1 MNWQDPSPGLDH
13 DACGIGFVTR
23 LGAPSSREVVDRALL
38 ALDRLSHRG
47 AVDAEGTSGD
57 GAGLMTAI
65 PEEFFRRQAWE
76 KGFELPVRFAVGM
89 VFLQEG
95 SEVEARHLIEACAQD
110 AGLNFLGWRGVPTN
124 PAVLGGQALQFMPR
138 IQQVFLA
145 ATDRNL
151 DLELQLFLYR
161 KRVESVA
168 PRGTYFCSLSSRTMV
183 YKGLLSPSQ
192 LACFYPDLMHPEY
205 RSSFAVFHQRFST
218 NTRPSWSLA
227 QPFRFVAH
235 NGEINTISGNRRW
248 TRSRDGELRA
258 QWGAGEWFRSL
269 EEEVSDSASFDNAF
283 EGQMRRGFS
292 PAEGMMRMV
301 PPAWEG
307 DDTLSPE
314 MRGWLAQ
321 QAWQQEAW
329 DGPAALVFS
338 DGAYLGAKLDRNGLR
353 PLRYVISKDG
363 LLLAGSEAGLVDLE
377 EDEIQERSRL
387 GPGEMLLAE
396 IASGK
401 LWRGNEVAGL
411 LCSTNTTE
419 GATRWITARVE
430 RPDMENPRVEESKVG
445 AEQAHEF
452 GTDPVKAEK
461 LKTLKTMAA
470 ALGWSED
477 QFRLLFR
484 PLGVEGKEAVWS
496 MGDDAPPAYLSQLR
510 RSLWDYCKQ
519 RFAQVTNPPIDPIR
533 EAHVMSLNVYLG
545 TKIALRSPIVDSKQM
560 DGLRRELG
568 RATDLDI
575 TFEASGTVAAALS
588 ALQSIQQKAAQAA
601 ANSAAVV
608 VSDRRVNSQRSAL
621 PVLLAAA
628 AAANG
633 IRQSGRNI
641 SLLVETGQAFDAH
654 HVALLI
660 AVGAA
665 AVHPYLALDLASA
678 TATGGVAS
686 FRSALEVGLRKV
698 LARMGI
704 STLASYRNSCLFEV
718 IGLDREIQE
727 QFFSD
732 AVFVLPGKSLAEVLE
747 DAFVNH
753 VTAFDETAG
762 SASTLRDRGYFRFR
776 KDGERHANSPELVR
790 AMHSFIKS
798 KHSKQEDGFDAYA
811 QLGGTREPVAL
822 RDLLEFVSATESAE
836 ANLGEVESEAAILR
850 RLSTQAM
857 SLGAISP
864 EAHRTIALAMNHI
877 GARSNTGEGGE
888 DPELYRREPEASN
901 KVKQVASGRFGV
913 TAEYLVHAEEIEI
926 KMAQGSKPG
935 EGGQLPSFKVTPY
948 IAQLRHVVP
957 GTSLISPPPHHDI
970 YSIEDLAQLI
980 HDLRAINPAAR
991 IGVKL
996 VSGAGV
1002 GIIAVGV
1009 AKAGAGVITISGH
1022 DGGTGAS
1029 PLTSIKNTG
1038 LPWEVGLREAHC
1050 ELARAGLR
1058 ARVHLRVD
1066 GGLKFGR
1073 DVVIAALL
1081 GADEFGF
1088 GTAALLAIGC
1098 VMARQCH
1105 LNTCPVGIATQD
1117 AQLRMRFNGKPEM
1130 VVAYFRGVAAEVRS
1144 HLFKLGLRTL
1154 AEARGRVDLLKEKQT
1169 RYSHSIRPLLET
1181 PEIKGSR
1188 LLSADVPTRTEAGQR
1203 SPLDDLPVRK
1213 GTSQLYPITNADRS
1227 VGARL
1232 SGELLRRGRQPSP
1245 AGSARGSK
1253 HLVRRFR
1260 GVAGQSF
1267 GTFLTKDVSFHLV
1280 GEANDYVGKAMC
1292 GGRIVVT
1299 SGPEA
1304 SLRGDVLVG
1313 NTVLYGATSGELYV
1327 AGRAGERF
1335 AVRNSG
1341 ALAVVEGTGQHACE
1355 YMTAGVVLALGPVG
1369 MNFGS
1374 GMTGGLAYVLREHL
1388 QAGVWNSPSVALAAI
1403 EEEERGWLRQ
1413 ALAQHWRLTGSPV
1426 GHRLWLNSVGQR
1438 FARVQP
1444 IHLPCTVSET
1454 WAPVLERLKKAE
1466 EHGEKTGSRP
1476 PIDQAPWPIPT
1487 AQGAKPRP
1495 QDLIPALDPPWIPL

>member
-23 LGAPSSREVVDRALL
+23 LGAPSSREIVDRALL

-65 PEEFFRRQAWE
+65 PEEFFRREAGE
-76 KGFELPVRFAVGM
+76 KGVELPVRFALGM
-89 VFLQEG
+89 VFLQQG

-110 AGLNFLGWRGVPTN
+110 AGLNFLGWRDVPTN

-145 ATDRNL
+145 AADRNA
-151 DLELQLFLYR
+151 DLELPLFLYR
-161 KRVESVA
+161 KRVESLA

-192 LACFYPDLMHPEY
+192 LAAFYPDLRHPEY

-218 NTRPSWSLA
+218 NTRPTWSLA
-227 QPFRFVAH
+227 QPFRFVGH

-248 TRSRDGELRA
+248 TGSRDGELRA
-258 QWGAGEWFRSL
+258 HVGAGQWFRSL
-269 EEEVSDSASFDNAF
+269 EEDVSDSANFDNAF
-283 EGQMRRGFS
+283 EGQMRRGYS

-307 DDTLSPE
+307 DDTLGEE

-321 QAWQQEAW
+321 QAWQQEPW

-338 DGAYLGAKLDRNGLR
+338 DGAYVGAKLDRNGLR
-353 PLRYVISKDG
+353 PLRYVISRDG

-401 LWRGNEVAGL
+401 LWRGNEVVGL

-419 GATRWITARVE
+419 CATRWITACAQRSDRE
-430 RPDMENPRVEESKVG
+430 HPRVEESKVG
-445 AEQAHEF
+445 AEDAHEF
-452 GTDPVKAEK
+452 GIDAVKAEK

-533 EAHVMSLNVYLG
+533 EAHVMSLNVYLARQ
-545 TKIALRSPIVDSKQM
+545 IALRSPIVDANQV
-560 DGLRRELG
+560 DVLRRELG

-575 TFEASGTVAAALS
+575 TFEASGGVAAALS
-588 ALQSIQQKAAQAA
+588 ALESIQPAAQAA
-601 ANSAAVV
+601 ADSGAVV
-608 VSDRRVNSQRSAL
+608 VSDRSVNSQRSAL

-641 SLLVETGQAFDAH
+641 PLLVETGQAFDAH
-654 HVALLI
+654 HAALLV

-665 AVHPYLALDLASA
+665 AVYPYLALDLAGEM
-678 TATGGVAS
+678 TTGGVAS

-704 STLASYRNSCLFEV
+704 STLASYRNSYLFEV
-718 IGLDREIQE
+718 IGLDREIHE

-732 AVFVLPGKSLAEVLE
+732 AAFVLPGKSLAEVLE
-747 DAFVNH
+747 DAFMNH
-753 VTAFDETAG
+753 VTAFDQTAT

-776 KDGERHANSPELVR
+776 KDGERHANSPDLVR

-798 KHSKQEDGFDAYA
+798 KQEVGFDAYA

-822 RDLLEFVSATESAE
+822 RDLLEFVSTTESTE
-836 ANLGEVESEAAILR
+836 ASLGELESEAAILR

-980 HDLRAINPAAR
+980 HDLRAISPAAR

-1058 ARVHLRVD
+1058 SRVRLRVD

-1073 DVVIAALL
+1073 DVVVAALL

-1117 AQLRMRFNGKPEM
+1117 EQLRMRFNGKPEM
-1130 VVAYFRGVAAEVRS
+1130 VMAYFRGVAAEIRG
-1144 HLFKLGLRTL
+1144 HLSKLGLRTL
-1154 AEARGRVDLLKEKQT
+1154 AEARGRVDLLKEKQA

-1181 PEIKGSR
+1181 PEIMGSR
-1188 LLSADVPTRTEAGQR
+1188 LLSPDVPTRAEAGQH
-1203 SPLDDLPVRK
+1203 SPLDDLLVRK
-1213 GTSQLYPITNADRS
+1213 GKPQLYRITNADRS

-1232 SGELLRRGRQPSP
+1232 SGELLRRGRQPLP

-1253 HLVRRFR
+1253 ELIRRFR

-1299 SGPEA
+1299 SGPQA

-1369 MNFGS
+1369 INFGS

-1388 QAGVWNSPSVALAAI
+1388 QAGVWNSPSVALAAM

-1426 GHRLWLNSVGQR
+1426 GHRLWLNSVGHL

-1444 IHLPCTVSET
+1444 IHLSCPVSQT
-1454 WAPVLERLKKAE
+1454 WAPVLEWLKKAE
-1466 EHGEKTGSRP
+1466 RHGEKTGRRP
-1476 PIDQAPWPIPT
+1476 PIGQAPWPIST
-1487 AQGAKPRP
+1487 AEGAKPRP
-1495 QDLIPALDPPWIPL
+1495 QDLTPALDPPWIPL

>member
-1 MNWQDPSPGLDH
+1 MNWQDPSPGLDR

-23 LGAPSSREVVDRALL
+23 LGAPSSREIVDRALV

-65 PEEFFRRQAWE
+65 PEEFFRRDLLE
-76 KGFELPVRFAVGM
+76 IGVELPARFAVGM
-89 VFLQEG
+89 VFLRDG
-95 SEVEARHLIEACAQD
+95 SEVEARQLIEAFAQD
-110 AGLNFLGWRGVPTN
+110 AGLNFLGWRDVPIN
-124 PAVLGGQALQFMPR
+124 SGVLGGQALQFMPR
-138 IQQVFLA
+138 IQQLFLA
-145 ATDRNL
+145 AAQTNA

-161 KRVESVA
+161 KRVESLA
-168 PRGTYFCSLSSRTMV
+168 PRGTYFCSLSSRTVV

-192 LACFYPDLMHPEY
+192 LASFYPDLMRPEY

-218 NTRPSWSLA
+218 NTRPTWSLA
-227 QPFRFVAH
+227 QPFRFVGH

-248 TRSRDGELRA
+248 TRSREGETRA
-258 QWGAGEWFRSL
+258 QLGAGEWFRSL
-269 EEEVSDSASFDNAF
+269 EKHVSDSASFDNGF

-307 DDTLSPE
+307 DDTLSDE

-321 QAWQQEAW
+321 QAWQQEPW

-338 DGAYLGAKLDRNGLR
+338 DGAYVGAKLDRNGLR

-363 LLLAGSEAGLVDLE
+363 LVLAGSEAGLTDLE

-396 IASGK
+396 IESGK
-401 LWRGNEVAGL
+401 LWRGNEVASL
-411 LCSTNTTE
+411 LCSTNPTQST
-419 GATRWITARVE
+419 TRWITASVQRAK
-430 RPDMENPRVEESKVG
+430 VEESKVG
-445 AEQAHEF
+445 AERTREA
-452 GTDPVKAEK
+452 GTDAVKAEK
-461 LKTLKTMAA
+461 LETLKIMAA

-484 PLGVEGKEAVWS
+484 PLGVDGKEAVWS
-496 MGDDAPPAYLSQLR
+496 MGDDAPPAYLSHLR
-510 RSLWDYCKQ
+510 RNVWDYCKQ

-545 TKIALRSPIVDSKQM
+545 GRIGLRSPIVDSKQM
-560 DGLRRELG
+560 NMLRRKLG
-568 RATDLDI
+568 QVTELDI
-575 TFEASGTVAAALS
+575 TFDVSGGVTAALS
-588 ALQSIQQKAAQAA
+588 ALESIQQKAAQAA
-601 ANSAAVV
+601 ANSGVLV
-608 VSDRRVNSQRSAL
+608 VSDRSVNSQRSAL
-621 PVLLAAA
+621 PGLLAAA

-633 IRQSGRNI
+633 ILQSGRNI
-641 SLLVETGQAFDAH
+641 PLLVETGQAFDAH
-654 HVALLI
+654 HLAVLV

-665 AVHPYLALDLASA
+665 AVHPYLALDLAGEL
-678 TATGGVAS
+678 ATGGVAS

-704 STLASYRNSCLFEV
+704 SALSSYRNSHLFEV
-718 IGLDREIQE
+718 IGLDRGIHEK
-727 QFFSD
+727 FFGD
-732 AVFVLPGKSLAEVLE
+732 AAFILPGKSLAEVLE
-747 DAFVNH
+747 DALMNH
-753 VTAFDETAG
+753 ASAFKTAKSD
-762 SASTLRDRGYFRFR
+762 SALRDRGYFRFR
-776 KDGERHANSPELVR
+776 KDGERHASSPELVR

-798 KHSKQEDGFDAYA
+798 GKKEAFEAYA
-811 QLGGTREPVAL
+811 QLGGIREPVAL
-822 RDLLEFVSATESAE
+822 RDLLEFVPATESAG
-836 ANLGEVESEAAILR
+836 ANLDEVESEGAILR

-864 EAHRTIALAMNHI
+864 EAHRTIALAMNQI

-888 DPELYRREPEASN
+888 DPELYRREPGASN

-948 IAQLRHVVP
+948 IAQLRHVVT

-980 HDLRAINPAAR
+980 HDLRAINPVAR

-1009 AKAGAGVITISGH
+1009 AKAGADVITISGH

-1058 ARVHLRVD
+1058 SRVRLRVD

-1073 DVVIAALL
+1073 DVAIAALL

-1117 AQLRMRFNGKPEM
+1117 EQLRMRFNGKPEM

-1144 HLFKLGLRTL
+1144 HLSKLGLRSL
-1154 AEARGRVDLLKEKQT
+1154 AEATGRVDLLKEKED
-1169 RYSHSIRPLLET
+1169 RYSHSVRPLLET
-1181 PEIKGSR
+1181 PEISSR
-1188 LLSADVPTRTEAGQR
+1188 LLSADVSGRAQAGEYR
-1203 SPLDDLPVRK
+1203 RLDDVLVRRGK
-1213 GTSQLYPITNADRS
+1213 SQVNHITNADRS

-1232 SGELLRRGRQPSP
+1232 SGELLRLGGTVAR

-1253 HLVRRFR
+1253 ERICRFR

-1267 GTFLTKDVSFHLV
+1267 GTFLTKDVSFHLE
-1280 GEANDYVGKAMC
+1280 GEANDYVGKGMC

-1299 SGPEA
+1299 AGPEA

-1369 MNFGS
+1369 INFGS
-1374 GMTGGLAYVLREHL
+1374 GMTGGLSYVLREHL
-1388 QAGVWNSPSVALAAI
+1388 PAGVWNAQSVALAAM
-1403 EEEERGWLRQ
+1403 EEEEQGWLQQ

-1426 GHRLWLNSVGQR
+1426 AHRLWMKSPGQL

-1444 IHLPCTVSET
+1444 IVLPCAVSQT
-1454 WAPVLERLKKAE
+1454 WAPILEGLNKAE
-1466 EHGEKTGSRP
+1466 KHGEQVVVVGRP
-1476 PIDQAPWPIPT
+1476 PIGETPWPVSAAP
-1487 AQGAKPRP
+1487 GPKPRP
-1495 QDLIPALDPPWIPL
+1495 QDLIPVLDSPRIPL

>member
-1 MNWQDPSPGLDH
+1 MNWQDPSPALDH

-23 LGAPSSREVVDRALL
+23 LGAPSSREIVARALL

-65 PEEFFRRQAWE
+65 PEKFFRREAGE
-76 KGFELPVRFAVGM
+76 KGVELPTRFAVGM
-89 VFLQEG
+89 VFLQDG
-95 SEVEARHLIEACAQD
+95 SEIKARHLIEACAQD
-110 AGLNFLGWRGVPTN
+110 AGLNFLGWRDVPTN

-145 ATDRNL
+145 ATDRNA

-161 KRVESVA
+161 KRVESLA

-192 LACFYPDLMHPEY
+192 LASFYPDLMHPEY

-218 NTRPSWSLA
+218 NTRPTWSLA
-227 QPFRFVAH
+227 QPFRFVGH

-258 QWGAGEWFRSL
+258 PWGAGEWFRSL
-269 EEEVSDSASFDNAF
+269 EQDVSDSASFDNAF

-307 DDTLSPE
+307 DDTLSEE

-321 QAWQQEAW
+321 QAWQQEPW

-338 DGAYLGAKLDRNGLR
+338 DGAYVGAKLDRNGLR

-363 LLLAGSEAGLVDLE
+363 LVLAGSEAGLVDLE

-396 IASGK
+396 IASGNV
-401 LWRGNEVAGL
+401 WRGNEVAGL

-419 GATRWITARVE
+419 CATRWITARVQ
-430 RPDMENPRVEESKVG
+430 RSDRENARVEESKGG
-445 AEQAHEF
+445 AEHAHEF
-452 GTDPVKAEK
+452 GTGPVEAEK
-461 LKTLKTMAA
+461 LTTLKTTAA

-545 TKIALRSPIVDSKQM
+545 RQIALRSPVVDSKQM

-568 RATDLDI
+568 RTADLDI
-575 TFEASGTVAAALS
+575 TFEACGAVAAALS
-588 ALQSIQQKAAQAA
+588 ALDSIQQKAAQAA
-601 ANSAAVV
+601 ANSGAVV
-608 VSDRRVNSQRSAL
+608 VSDRSVNSQRSAL

-641 SLLVETGQAFDAH
+641 PLLVETGQAFDAH
-654 HVALLI
+654 HVALLV

-665 AVHPYLALDLASA
+665 AVHPYLAFDLAGEM
-678 TATGGVAS
+678 ATGGVAS
-686 FRSALEVGLRKV
+686 FGSALEVGLRKV

-704 STLASYRNSCLFEV
+704 STLASYRNSYLFEV
-718 IGLDREIQE
+718 IGLDREIHE
-727 QFFSD
+727 QFFPD
-732 AVFVLPGKSLAEVLE
+732 AAFVLPGKSLAEVLE
-747 DAFVNH
+747 DAFMNH
-753 VTAFDETAG
+753 VTAFDESAR

-798 KHSKQEDGFDAYA
+798 KQEDGFDAYA

-822 RDLLEFVSATESAE
+822 RDLLEFVWARENAE

-980 HDLRAINPAAR
+980 HDLRALNPAAR

-1058 ARVHLRVD
+1058 SRVHLRVD

-1117 AQLRMRFNGKPEM
+1117 EQLRMRFNGKPEM
-1130 VVAYFRGVAAEVRS
+1130 VVAYFHGVAAEVRG
-1144 HLFKLGLRTL
+1144 HLCKLGLRTL
-1154 AEARGRVDLLKEKQT
+1154 AEARGRVDLLKEKRT
-1169 RYSHSIRPLLET
+1169 RYAHSIRPLLET
-1181 PEIKGSR
+1181 PEITGSR
-1188 LLSADVPTRTEAGQR
+1188 LLSADVPTGAQAGQR
-1203 SPLDDLPVRK
+1203 SPLDDVPVRK
-1213 GTSQLYPITNADRS
+1213 GKSQLHRITNADRS

-1232 SGELLRRGRQPSP
+1232 SGELLRRERQPSP
-1245 AGSARGSK
+1245 AGSARGPK
-1253 HLVRRFR
+1253 QLIRRFR

-1267 GTFLTKDVSFHLV
+1267 GTFLTEDVSFHLV

-1369 MNFGS
+1369 INFGS

-1388 QAGVWNSPSVALAAI
+1388 QAGVWNSPSVAIAAL
-1403 EEEERGWLRQ
+1403 EERERGWLRQ

-1426 GHRLWLNSVGQR
+1426 GHRLWLNSVGQL

-1444 IHLPCTVSET
+1444 IHLPCAVSET

-1466 EHGEKTGSRP
+1466 KHGEKTGSRRP
-1476 PIDQAPWPIPT
+1476 VGQTPWPIST
-1487 AQGAKPRP
+1487 VEGDKPRP

>member
-1 MNWQDPSPGLDH
+1 MNWQDPCPGLDH

-23 LGAPSSREVVDRALL
+23 LGAPSSREIVDRALL

-65 PEEFFRRQAWE
+65 PEEFFRQEAE
-76 KGFELPVRFAVGM
+76 NKGVEFPNRFAVGM
-89 VFLQEG
+89 VFLQER
-95 SEVEARHLIEACAQD
+95 SEVDTRQLIEACAQD
-110 AGLNFLGWRGVPTN
+110 AGLNFLGWRDVPTN
-124 PAVLGGQALQFMPR
+124 PAVLGWQALQFMPR

-145 ATDRNL
+145 ATDRTA

-161 KRVESVA
+161 KRVESLA

-192 LACFYPDLMHPEY
+192 LASFYPDLMHPEY

-218 NTRPSWSLA
+218 NTRPTWSLA
-227 QPFRFVAH
+227 QPFRFVGH

-248 TRSRDGELRA
+248 TGSRDGELRA
-258 QWGAGEWFRSL
+258 QLGAGEWFCSL
-269 EEEVSDSASFDNAF
+269 EKDVSDSASFDNAF
-283 EGQMRRGFS
+283 EGQVRRGFS

-307 DDTLSPE
+307 DDTLSQE

-321 QAWQQEAW
+321 QAWQQEPW

-338 DGAYLGAKLDRNGLR
+338 DGAYVGAKLDRNGLR
-353 PLRYVISKDG
+353 PLRYVICKDG
-363 LLLAGSEAGLVDLE
+363 LVLAGSEAGLVDLE

-411 LCSTNTTE
+411 LCSANTTE
-419 GATRWITARVE
+419 CAARWITVRVP
-430 RPDMENPRVEESKVG
+430 RSNRENSRVEESKVG
-445 AEQAHEF
+445 AEHAPEC
-452 GTDPVKAEK
+452 GTDPVTAEK
-461 LKTLKTMAA
+461 LNSLKTTAA

-545 TKIALRSPIVDSKQM
+545 RQIALRSPIVDAKQM
-560 DGLRRELG
+560 DVLRRELG

-575 TFEASGTVAAALS
+575 SFEASGGVAAALS
-588 ALQSIQQKAAQAA
+588 ALESIQQKAAQAA
-601 ANSAAVV
+601 ANSGAVV
-608 VSDRRVNSQRSAL
+608 VSDRSVNAQRSAL

-633 IRQSGRNI
+633 IRQSGGNI
-641 SLLVETGQAFDAH
+641 PLLVETGQAFDAH
-654 HVALLI
+654 HVALLV

-665 AVHPYLALDLASA
+665 AVHPYLALDLAGEM
-678 TATGGVAS
+678 ATGGVAS

-704 STLASYRNSCLFEV
+704 STLASYRNSYLFEV
-718 IGLDREIQE
+718 IGLDREVHE
-727 QFFSD
+727 QFFTD
-732 AVFVLPGKSLAEVLE
+732 AAFVLPGKSLAEVLE
-747 DAFVNH
+747 DAFMNH
-753 VTAFDETAG
+753 VTAFDQTAR
-762 SASTLRDRGYFRFR
+762 SASTMRDRGYFRFR

-798 KHSKQEDGFDAYA
+798 KQEDGFDDYA

-822 RDLLEFVSATESAE
+822 RDLLEFVCATESAE
-836 ANLGEVESEAAILR
+836 ADLGEVESEAAILR

-888 DPELYRREPEASN
+888 DPELYRREPQASN

-1058 ARVHLRVD
+1058 SRVHLRVD

-1117 AQLRMRFNGKPEM
+1117 EQLRMRFNGKPEM
-1130 VVAYFRGVAAEVRS
+1130 VVAYFRGVAAEVRT
-1144 HLFKLGLRTL
+1144 HLCRLGLRTL

-1181 PEIKGSR
+1181 PEIMGSR
-1188 LLSADVPTRTEAGQR
+1188 FLSDDVLTRAEAGQR
-1203 SPLDDLPVRK
+1203 SPLDDLPVRRGK
-1213 GTSQLYPITNADRS
+1213 SHLYRITNADRS

-1253 HLVRRFR
+1253 ELIRRFR

-1369 MNFGS
+1369 INFGS
-1374 GMTGGLAYVLREHL
+1374 GMTGGLAYVLRAHL
-1388 QAGVWNSPSVALAAI
+1388 QAGVWNSPSVALAAL
-1403 EEEERGWLRQ
+1403 EEEERGWLQQ
-1413 ALAQHWRLTGSPV
+1413 ALAQHWRLTGSPL
-1426 GHRLWLNSVGQR
+1426 GHRLLLNSLGHL

-1444 IHLPCTVSET
+1444 IHLPCSVSET

-1466 EHGEKTGSRP
+1466 RHGERTGSRP
-1476 PIDQAPWPIPT
+1476 PIGQAPWPIST
-1487 AQGAKPRP
+1487 AQGTEPRP

>member
-23 LGAPSSREVVDRALL
+23 LGAPSSREIVDRALL

-65 PEEFFRRQAWE
+65 PEEFFRREAGE
-76 KGFELPVRFAVGM
+76 NGVELPLRFAVGM
-89 VFLQEG
+89 VFLQPG
-95 SEVEARHLIEACAQD
+95 SEVQARQLIEACARD
-110 AGLNFLGWRGVPTN
+110 AGLNFLGSRDVPTN
-124 PAVLGGQALQFMPR
+124 PAVLGGQARQFMPR

-145 ATDRNL
+145 ATDGNA

-161 KRVESVA
+161 KRVEWLA

-192 LACFYPDLMHPEY
+192 LPSFYPDLMHPEY

-218 NTRPSWSLA
+218 NTRPTWSLA
-227 QPFRFVAH
+227 QPFRFVGH

-248 TRSRDGELRA
+248 TRSREAELRA
-258 QWGAGEWFRSL
+258 QLGAGEWFRSL
-269 EEEVSDSASFDNAF
+269 EEDVSDSASFDNAF

-307 DDTLSPE
+307 DETLSEE

-321 QAWQQEAW
+321 QAWQQEPW

-338 DGAYLGAKLDRNGLR
+338 DGSCVGAKLDRNGLR

-363 LLLAGSEAGLVDLE
+363 LLLAGSEAGLIDLE
-377 EDEIQERSRL
+377 GDEIQERSRL

-411 LCSTNTTE
+411 LRSTNTTE
-419 GATRWITARVE
+419 CATRWITARVQ
-430 RPDMENPRVEESKVG
+430 PSKVG
-445 AEQAHEF
+445 AEHAHQF
-452 GTDPVKAEK
+452 GTDPVRAEK
-461 LKTLKTMAA
+461 LNCLKTMAA

-545 TKIALRSPIVDSKQM
+545 RQIALRSPIVDAKQM
-560 DGLRRELG
+560 DVLRRELG
-568 RATDLDI
+568 RATDLDV

-588 ALQSIQQKAAQAA
+588 ALELIQQQAAQATA
-601 ANSAAVV
+601 EAVV
-608 VSDRRVNSQRSAL
+608 VSDRGVNFERSAL

-641 SLLVETGQAFDAH
+641 PLLIETGQAFDAH
-654 HVALLI
+654 HVALLV

-665 AVHPYLALDLASA
+665 AVHPYLALDLAGA
-678 TATGGVAS
+678 MATGGVAS
-686 FRSALEVGLRKV
+686 FRAALEVGLRKV

-704 STLASYRNSCLFEV
+704 STLASYRNSYLFEV
-718 IGLDREIQE
+718 IGLDREIHE
-727 QFFSD
+727 QFFAD
-732 AVFVLPGKSLAEVLE
+732 AAFVLPGKSLAEVLE
-747 DAFVNH
+747 DAFMNH
-753 VTAFDETAG
+753 VTAFEETAR

-776 KDGERHANSPELVR
+776 KDGERHASSPELVR

-798 KHSKQEDGFDAYA
+798 KQEHGFDAYA
-811 QLGGTREPVAL
+811 QLGVIREPVAL
-822 RDLLEFVSATESAE
+822 RDLLEFVAAAESPE
-836 ANLGEVESEAAILR
+836 GNLGEVESEAAILR

-888 DPELYRREPEASN
+888 DPKLYRGEPEASN

-996 VSGAGV
+996 VSGTGV

-1058 ARVHLRVD
+1058 SRVRLRVD

-1117 AQLRMRFNGKPEM
+1117 EQLRMRFNGKPEM

-1144 HLFKLGLRTL
+1144 HLCKLGLRTL

-1181 PEIKGSR
+1181 PEMIGAR
-1188 LLSADVPTRTEAGQR
+1188 PLSADVPVRAEAGQR
-1203 SPLDDLPVRK
+1203 SPLDEVSVRK
-1213 GTSQLYPITNADRS
+1213 GKSQFYRITNADRS
-1227 VGARL
+1227 LGARL
-1232 SGELLRRGRQPSP
+1232 SGELLRRGRLPFP
-1245 AGSARGSK
+1245 AGPGRGSQE
-1253 HLVRRFR
+1253 LTRRFR

-1267 GTFLTKDVSFHLV
+1267 GTFLTKDVSFHLL

-1369 MNFGS
+1369 INFGS

-1388 QAGVWNSPSVALAAI
+1388 RAGVWNSPSVGLAAM
-1403 EEEERGWLRQ
+1403 EEEERGWLQ
-1413 ALAQHWRLTGSPV
+1413 QVLAQHWRLTGSPV
-1426 GHRLWLNSVGQR
+1426 GHRLWLNSAGHL

-1444 IHLPCTVSET
+1444 IQLPCPVSET

-1466 EHGEKTGSRP
+1466 KRGEKTGSRP
-1476 PIDQAPWPIPT
+1476 PIGQVPWPIST
-1487 AQGAKPRP
+1487 AQSSKPRT
-1495 QDLIPALDPPWIPL
+1495 QDPMPALDSPWIPL

>member
-1 MNWQDPSPGLDH
+1 VN
-13 DACGIGFVTR
+13 
-23 LGAPSSREVVDRALL
+23 DR
-38 ALDRLSHRG
+38 S
-47 AVDAEGTSGD
+47 
-57 GAGLMTAI
+57 
-65 PEEFFRRQAWE
+65 
-76 KGFELPVRFAVGM
+76 
-89 VFLQEG
+89 
-95 SEVEARHLIEACAQD
+95 
-110 AGLNFLGWRGVPTN
+110 
-124 PAVLGGQALQFMPR
+124 
-138 IQQVFLA
+138 
-145 ATDRNL
+145 
-151 DLELQLFLYR
+151 
-161 KRVESVA
+161 
-168 PRGTYFCSLSSRTMV
+168 
-183 YKGLLSPSQ
+183 
-192 LACFYPDLMHPEY
+192 
-205 RSSFAVFHQRFST
+205 
-218 NTRPSWSLA
+218 
-227 QPFRFVAH
+227 
-235 NGEINTISGNRRW
+235 
-248 TRSRDGELRA
+248 
-258 QWGAGEWFRSL
+258 
-269 EEEVSDSASFDNAF
+269 
-283 EGQMRRGFS
+283 
-292 PAEGMMRMV
+292 
-301 PPAWEG
+301 
-307 DDTLSPE
+307 
-314 MRGWLAQ
+314 
-321 QAWQQEAW
+321 
-329 DGPAALVFS
+329 
-338 DGAYLGAKLDRNGLR
+338 
-353 PLRYVISKDG
+353 
-363 LLLAGSEAGLVDLE
+363 
-377 EDEIQERSRL
+377 
-387 GPGEMLLAE
+387 
-396 IASGK
+396 
-401 LWRGNEVAGL
+401 
-411 LCSTNTTE
+411 
-419 GATRWITARVE
+419 
-430 RPDMENPRVEESKVG
+430 
-445 AEQAHEF
+445 
-452 GTDPVKAEK
+452 
-461 LKTLKTMAA
+461 
-470 ALGWSED
+470 
-477 QFRLLFR
+477 
-484 PLGVEGKEAVWS
+484 
-496 MGDDAPPAYLSQLR
+496 
-510 RSLWDYCKQ
+510 
-519 RFAQVTNPPIDPIR
+519 
-533 EAHVMSLNVYLG
+533 
-545 TKIALRSPIVDSKQM
+545 
-560 DGLRRELG
+560 
-568 RATDLDI
+568 
-575 TFEASGTVAAALS
+575 
-588 ALQSIQQKAAQAA
+588 
-601 ANSAAVV
+601 
-608 VSDRRVNSQRSAL
+608 VNSQRSAL

-633 IRQSGRNI
+633 IRQSGGNI
-641 SLLVETGQAFDAH
+641 PLLVETGQAFDAH
-654 HVALLI
+654 HLALLV
-660 AVGAA
+660 AVGVA
-665 AVHPYLALDLASA
+665 AVHPYLALDLAGEM
-678 TATGGVAS
+678 ATGGGSS

-704 STLASYRNSCLFEV
+704 STLASYRNSYLFEV
-718 IGLDREIQE
+718 IGLDREIHE
-727 QFFSD
+727 QFFTD
-732 AVFVLPGKSLAEVLE
+732 AAFVLPGKSLAEVLE
-747 DAFVNH
+747 DALTNH
-753 VTAFDETAG
+753 VTAFDQTAS

-776 KDGERHANSPELVR
+776 KDGERHANSPELIR
-790 AMHSFIKS
+790 AMHSFIK
-798 KHSKQEDGFDAYA
+798 SKQEDGFDAYA

-822 RDLLEFVSATESAE
+822 RDLLEFVSAAESA
-836 ANLGEVESEAAILR
+836 ANLGDVESEAAILR

-864 EAHRTIALAMNHI
+864 EAHRTIALAMNRI

-1058 ARVHLRVD
+1058 SRVHLRVD

-1117 AQLRMRFNGKPEM
+1117 EQLRMRFNGKPEM
-1130 VVAYFRGVAAEVRS
+1130 VVAYFRGVAAEVRT
-1144 HLFKLGLRTL
+1144 HLCRLGLRTL

-1181 PEIKGSR
+1181 PEILASR
-1188 LLSADVPTRTEAGQR
+1188 LLSDHAPTRAEAGQG
-1203 SPLDDLPVRK
+1203 SPLDDLPFRK
-1213 GTSQLYPITNADRS
+1213 GKSSLYRITNADRS

-1232 SGELLRRGRQPSP
+1232 SGELLRRGGRQPSP
-1245 AGSARGSK
+1245 AGSVRGSK
-1253 HLVRRFR
+1253 ELIRRFR

-1299 SGPEA
+1299 CGPEA

-1369 MNFGS
+1369 INFGS

-1388 QAGVWNSPSVALAAI
+1388 QVGVWNSPSVALAAL
-1403 EEEERGWLRQ
+1403 EEEERGWLQQ

-1426 GHRLWLNSVGQR
+1426 GHRLLLNSVGHL

-1444 IHLPCTVSET
+1444 IHLPCSVSET

-1466 EHGEKTGSRP
+1466 RHGERTGSRP
-1476 PIDQAPWPIPT
+1476 PIGQAPWPIST
-1487 AQGAKPRP
+1487 AQGTEPRP